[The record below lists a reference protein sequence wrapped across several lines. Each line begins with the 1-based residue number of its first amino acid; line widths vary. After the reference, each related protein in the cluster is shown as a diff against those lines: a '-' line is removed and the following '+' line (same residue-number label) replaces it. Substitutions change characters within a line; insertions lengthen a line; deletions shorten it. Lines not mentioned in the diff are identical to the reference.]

1 MPKPSDPSS
10 AAWWQAQED
19 AERAGGKRTESTT
32 GTAGDGRR
40 TKALATLGLEEGATF
55 EEIKAAYRRLAS
67 VHHPDRFA
75 ALGKEATATATAT
88 FQRIQSAYDYLT
100 ANA

>member
-10 AAWWQAQED
+10 ADWWQAQED
-19 AERAGGKRTESTT
+19 AKRAGGKRTESTT